1 MTETPSPAELS
12 NQSVSHEESDID
24 IGGIFKF
31 AVGLTVAA
39 AVVHVV
45 IWFMFV
51 WFQAAAASADVSNPL
66 RIGEEVRVPPEP
78 RLQVEPRQD
87 LADYR
92 EREAALLDGYRWIDK
107 GSGVVR
113 IPIDEA
119 MKRVVERGLPTR
131 PAQENGQRK

>member
-1 MTETPSPAELS
+1 MTDTH
-12 NQSVSHEESDID
+12 SHAGAPHDSTQREESDID

-31 AVGLTVAA
+31 ALGLTVAA

-51 WFQAAAASADVSNPL
+51 WFQAAAAGADVANPL
-66 RIGEEVRVPPEP
+66 RVGQDVRVPPEP

-87 LADYR
+87 LLNYR
-92 EREAALLDGYRWIDK
+92 EREAALLDGYRWVDK
-107 GSGVVR
+107 NAGVVR

-119 MKRVVERGLPTR
+119 MKRVVERGLPAR
-131 PAQENGQRK
+131 SAQESGQKK

>member
-1 MTETPSPAELS
+1 MTDTSSSAVVA
-12 NQSVSHEESDID
+12 NKSVSHEESDID
-24 IGGIFKF
+24 IRGIFKF
-31 AVGLTVAA
+31 ALGLIAAA

-51 WFQAAAASADVSNPL
+51 WFQASAASADIANPL
-66 RIGEEVRVPPEP
+66 RAGEDVRLPPEP

-87 LADYR
+87 LANYR
-92 EREAALLDGYRWIDK
+92 ERETALLDGYRWIDK
-107 GSGVVR
+107 SSGVVR

-131 PAQENGQRK
+131 PAQQSGQSK